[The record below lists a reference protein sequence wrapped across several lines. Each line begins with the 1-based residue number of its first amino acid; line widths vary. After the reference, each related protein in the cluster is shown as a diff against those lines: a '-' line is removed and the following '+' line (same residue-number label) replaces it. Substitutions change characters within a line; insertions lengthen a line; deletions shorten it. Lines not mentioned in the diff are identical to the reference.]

1 MEVGQLALGKNDT
14 PLGEGIINNQAKG
27 GNNMEGNQGRH
38 MSAEEKLK
46 IVVEGRQS
54 GATVSEVCRRHQI
67 ACTQFYRWERMAKEG
82 ALEMLR
88 NGVRKAKMRISVKS
102 ATGFA
107 PNRPPSRSNQPPL
120 ARRLYLPRTP
130 PQFSV

>member
-27 GNNMEGNQGRH
+27 GNNMEGNQGRR

-67 ACTQFYRWERMAKEG
+67 AHTQFYRWERMAREG
-82 ALEMLR
+82 ALEMLCS
-88 NGVRKAKMRISVKS
+88 GARKAKNGKREEWLI
-102 ATGFA
+102 AEI
-107 PNRPPSRSNQPPL
+107 NQL
-120 ARRLYLPRTP
+120 RT
-130 PQFSV
+130 VVAEVTLENLTLKKGGLV